1 VDDQLRSGLTMGNR
15 GAVPEDTTTRAL
27 ARIDVTDWERKPY
40 DQASP
45 GPTLSRVRFVHT
57 FSGDIEGTGTLEYL
71 MVIRGD
77 GSASFTGL
85 ERVAGHLGGREGTF
99 VLQHTGTFEND
110 AARVTWFVVPG
121 SGTGELEGLR
131 GEGGF
136 ESSHSASFEGRLDYS
151 FE

>member
-1 VDDQLRSGLTMGNR
+1 MATPR
-15 GAVPEDTTTRAL
+15 AVPEDTTIRAS

-40 DQASP
+40 DQAKP

-71 MVIRGD
+71 MAIRGD

-85 ERVAGHLGGREGTF
+85 ERIVANLGGREGTF
-99 VLQHTGTFEND
+99 VLQHTGTFED
-110 AARVTWFVVPG
+110 DVAKVTWFVVPE

-136 ESSHSASFEGRLDYS
+136 ESSHSASFERG
-151 FE
+151 

>member
-1 VDDQLRSGLTMGNR
+1 MGTPR
-15 GAVPEDTTTRAL
+15 AVPEDTTTRAI

-40 DQASP
+40 DQAKP
-45 GPTLSRVRFVHT
+45 GPTLSRVRFVRA

-71 MVIRGD
+71 MAIRGD

-85 ERVAGHLGGREGTF
+85 ERIVGHLGGREGTF
-99 VLQHTGTFEND
+99 VLQHTGTLED
-110 AARVTWFVVPG
+110 DVAKVTWFVVPE

-136 ESSHSASFEGRLDYS
+136 ESSHSASFEVRLDYS